1 MNSSLL
7 FFSTV
12 TKNSCKK
19 QGHYNLLRGFATAPF
34 FLPLFLRKRQKKNI
48 FQKNTQN
55 SRFLFEK
62 KQFMVY
68 ISACIFYM

>member
-19 QGHYNLLRGFATAPF
+19 QGHYNLLRGFATAPP
-34 FLPLFLRKRQKKNI
+34 PLDFPKTLVGITFTTSNKS
-48 FQKNTQN
+48 N
-55 SRFLFEK
+55 SNLF
-62 KQFMVY
+62 Y
-68 ISACIFYM
+68 IRNM